1 MSPPGVPDI
10 IVGRLPVYLRELTK
24 MAEEGKEITS
34 SQELGKR
41 LGISSTQ
48 IRKDLSQFGE
58 FGKQGTGYNINF
70 LIMQLRLILKV
81 EDVWDVVLVGAGD
94 LGHAIANYGGFSD
107 RGFHLSL
114 IFDNDPNKIGH
125 QVGSYIIKDVSSL
138 VKDIRARNIRVA
150 MLAVPTVDAQTV
162 TDRLIEAGIHAILC
176 YSQTSISVPE
186 GVKVEYIDPVL
197 HLQHMTYYL
206 P

>member
-10 IVGRLPVYLRELTK
+10 VVGRLPMYLRELTK

-70 LIMQLRLILKV
+70 LIMQLQLILKL

-114 IFDNDPNKIGH
+114 IFDNDPKKIGH
-125 QVGSYIIKDVSSL
+125 HVGSYIVKDVSSL

-176 YSQTSISVPE
+176 YSQTSIRVPE

>member
-10 IVGRLPVYLRELTK
+10 VVGRLPIYLRELTK
-24 MAEEGKEITS
+24 MAEESKEITS

-70 LIMQLRLILKV
+70 LVIQLQLILKL

-114 IFDNDPNKIGH
+114 IFDNDPQKIGH
-125 QVGSYIIKDVSSL
+125 HVGSYIVKDVSSL